1 MNKDYE
7 MWNKPQIG
15 KDTSSENE
23 KETAIAVPESY
34 YHDSTEVGP
43 VGDDDRYYEV
53 FEKSKTKSMWWSVA
67 SLAAGFLSVICSI
80 FGWFGLIVGVISVV
94 LAVVSRIKLGY
105 FDRFCVVG
113 LIVGIFGI
121 VFSGVD
127 IIVSSLGLIA

>member
-7 MWNKPQIG
+7 MWNKPKTDEEI
-15 KDTSSENE
+15 ELE
-23 KETAIAVPESY
+23 KKEQNALTTPESF

-67 SLAAGFLSVICSI
+67 SLMAAVVSVLCSF
-80 FGWFGLIVGVISVV
+80 FGWVGLIIGVASVV
-94 LAVVSRIKLGY
+94 LAVISRKKLGY
-105 FDRFCVVG
+105 FDKFCIFG

-127 IIVSSLGLIA
+127 IILSSINLI